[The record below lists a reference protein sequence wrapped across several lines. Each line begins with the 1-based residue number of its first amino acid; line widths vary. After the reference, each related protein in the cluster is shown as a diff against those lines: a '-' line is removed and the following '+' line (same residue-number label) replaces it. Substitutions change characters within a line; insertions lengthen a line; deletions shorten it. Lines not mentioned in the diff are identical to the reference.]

1 MFWWYVANNF
11 KSINCL
17 SCLVLIVYF
26 LIRHLRF
33 LLCSSDS
40 ILNTPADP
48 ASLCNKDTAKEC
60 RMDAMET
67 DQSETKR
74 LALMNSAK
82 IEELADGELNES

>member
-1 MFWWYVANNF
+1 MSY
-11 KSINCL
+11 
-17 SCLVLIVYF
+17 VLIVNF

-33 LLCSSDS
+33 LLRSSDS

-48 ASLCNKDTAKEC
+48 ASLRNKDTAKEC
-60 RMDAMET
+60 RIDAMET
-67 DQSETKR
+67 DQSETKK